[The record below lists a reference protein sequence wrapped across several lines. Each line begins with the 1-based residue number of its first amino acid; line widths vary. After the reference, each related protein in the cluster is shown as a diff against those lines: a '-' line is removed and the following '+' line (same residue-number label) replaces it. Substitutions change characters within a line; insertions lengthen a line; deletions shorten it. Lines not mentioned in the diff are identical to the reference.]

1 MIRQTALALSFAT
14 ILACSDSLASDT
26 SSVVE
31 TVAPAAAAAETPT
44 APVAAAKPAVAGR
57 VSGTIKFD
65 GEVPA
70 PEKVDVSSDPV
81 CTGMHPSGFTHQDIR
96 GEGGGLADVFV
107 QLTGVP
113 DSKYETPSTPVVL
126 DQVGCT
132 YIPHVFG
139 VMEKQDIKILNSDDT
154 LHNIHPTPSV
164 NREFNVG
171 MPTKGM
177 EIVKSF
183 KKAEDAFPIKCDVHT
198 WMKAWCVVMEHPYYA
213 VTDASGAFAID
224 TANLPDGEYGVK
236 AWHESLGVKEGKV
249 KVEGGAAT
257 YDLSFAK

>member
-1 MIRQTALALSFAT
+1 MIRQSVLAISFAT
-14 ILACSDSLASDT
+14 ILACSESSAADT
-26 SSVVE
+26 TAVAAPAAPKAAAME
-31 TVAPAAAAAETPT
+31 TPAAAAA
-44 APVAAAKPAVAGR
+44 VAKPAVAGR
-57 VSGTIKFD
+57 VSGTIKFT
-65 GEVPA
+65 GEAPA
-70 PEKVDVSSDPV
+70 AEALDIASDPV
-81 CTGMHPSGFTHQDIR
+81 CTGLHPSGLSRQLIH

-113 DSKYETPSTPVVL
+113 DGKYEAPSTPVVL

-132 YIPHVFG
+132 YVPHVFG
-139 VMEKQDIKILNSDDT
+139 VMEKQDIKIVNSDDT
-154 LHNIHPTPSV
+154 LHNIHPTPAV

-177 EIVKSF
+177 EITKSF

-198 WMKAWCVVMEHPYYA
+198 WMKAWCVVMEHPYFA
-213 VTDASGAFAID
+213 VSDAHGAFAID

-257 YDLSFAK
+257 FDLTFAK